1 MAIVRWSRH
10 PSVAANDWGR
20 RWLQIQADMGLAQ
33 NTVDAY
39 GRGLEEFL
47 CFARSVG
54 AAFLE
59 VRREHIA
66 AYVRFLRTK
75 PGQEE
80 RTVVVIDA
88 ASRLSNATLQ
98 QRLTVVRLFY
108 DFLIEEQQTDR
119 NPVGRGG
126 THPGRRLAVAPSV
139 ALFHPCESCHGYPMI
154 SVEPADRDRCP

>member
-1 MAIVRWSRH
+1 
-10 PSVAANDWGR
+10 
-20 RWLQIQADMGLAQ
+20 MGLAQ

-66 AYVRFLRTK
+66 AYVRFLRMK

-80 RTVVVIDA
+80 RTVVVI
-88 ASRLSNATLQ
+88 
-98 QRLTVVRLFY
+98 VP
-108 DFLIEEQQTDR
+108 I
-119 NPVGRGG
+119 
-126 THPGRRLAVAPSV
+126 PGEGEWDSGMNVKNVP
-139 ALFHPCESCHGYPMI
+139 G
-154 SVEPADRDRCP
+154 